1 MRQKYHKYTKA
12 ELAYFNKPI
21 LKAERTDDA
30 IVWLILSLVSLS
42 GVAYWAWTVMR

>member
-1 MRQKYHKYTKA
+1 MKHFKLTKSQ
-12 ELAYFNKPI
+12 LAYLSKPI

-42 GVAYWAWTVMR
+42 GIGYWAWTVMK

>member
-1 MRQKYHKYTKA
+1 MKQKYHKYTKA

-21 LKAERTDDA
+21 PKAKRTDDA
-30 IVWLILSLVSLS
+30 IAWLILALIGLS